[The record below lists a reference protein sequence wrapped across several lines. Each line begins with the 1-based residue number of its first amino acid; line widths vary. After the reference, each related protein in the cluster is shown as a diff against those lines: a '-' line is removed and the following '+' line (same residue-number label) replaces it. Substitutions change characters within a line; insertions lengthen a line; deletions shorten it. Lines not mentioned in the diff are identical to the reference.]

1 MPNNNRHHYSSA
13 FRCVSSTCLLLLV
26 LQVVLV
32 LGSWIVRTIDPAS
45 TIRSLMSG
53 EGIRWYIGHFASLL
67 ASPLLVDMLLC
78 ALAYGVWTQGG
89 MSRVCQDVRRGE
101 QLSYRRHHA
110 LYAAAVV
117 WAVLLLLTAW
127 LTLSPHALLLSV
139 TGTLADSSF
148 SRGLIPLL
156 AFAFTFSSM
165 AYGLSAGILQS
176 WHDVMHA
183 MCRGLSAWA
192 PAIVLYLF
200 ATQGYHALCYVCAW

>member
-1 MPNNNRHHYSSA
+1 M
-13 FRCVSSTCLLLLV
+13 
-26 LQVVLV
+26 

-165 AYGLSAGILQS
+165 AYGLSAGILRS

-183 MCRGLSAWA
+183 MCRGRHGLLPSCSISLPPKVITPSAMSVHGSGTVVR
-192 PAIVLYLF
+192 I
-200 ATQGYHALCYVCAW
+200 